1 MAWGRRGRRPRRWR
15 RTHVADA
22 LVPTV
27 QGRIRAPPGRGRDAP
42 APECASP
49 VLHPCL
55 RYAKAAS
62 SLGSPKWRKVDVP
75 AGRSKL
81 ASAADDAGVQVDLG
95 RSGGVWTDTG
105 RRGDGGQTN

>member
-1 MAWGRRGRRPRRWR
+1 MMNRVRKFPSLLLPVSVVKPYG
-15 RTHVADA
+15 
-22 LVPTV
+22 
-27 QGRIRAPPGRGRDAP
+27 APSFAHQHLSEFPFFFSIP
-42 APECASP
+42 
-49 VLHPCL
+49 
-55 RYAKAAS
+55 
-62 SLGSPKWRKVDVP
+62 DVP